1 MNHDIR
7 QVADVTIVLLDTE
20 HLDASNSK
28 EFRASVNPILE
39 SHSHVVFDM
48 SKIAFVD
55 SSGCGVLLSCLRE
68 LNSRGGDLR
77 LCGLSPQVRSL
88 FELVRMH
95 KIFNMYESADEA
107 ISSFG

>member
-7 QVADVTIVLLDTE
+7 QVADVAVALLDAE

-28 EFRASVNPILE
+28 DFRASVNPILE
-39 SHSHVVFDM
+39 SYSHVVFDM
-48 SKIAFVD
+48 SKIQFVD

-68 LNSRGGDLR
+68 LNTRGGDLR
-77 LCGLSPQVRSL
+77 LCGLSPQVKSL

-95 KIFNMYESADEA
+95 KIFSMYENADAA
-107 ISSFG
+107 IASFC